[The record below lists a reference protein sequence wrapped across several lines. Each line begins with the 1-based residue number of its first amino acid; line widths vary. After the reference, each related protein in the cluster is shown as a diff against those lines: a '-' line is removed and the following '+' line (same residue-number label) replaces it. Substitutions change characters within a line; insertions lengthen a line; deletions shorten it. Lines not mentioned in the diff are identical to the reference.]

1 MIICRQ
7 KTKISKKHKAFIGL
21 CAEANLC
28 LNLRNK
34 IEMLNLLVLN
44 ISWDIYFDMNYTQIH
59 TYYPKIENKDGCD
72 KSLLLEL
79 IWLYIQFF
87 PFPYSET
94 SKTL

>member
-44 ISWDIYFDMNYTQIH
+44 ISWDIYFDMNYTLASVRLW
-59 TYYPKIENKDGCD
+59 KSKDGG
-72 KSLLLEL
+72 S
-79 IWLYIQFF
+79 
-87 PFPYSET
+87 
-94 SKTL
+94 